1 MMVVLF
7 NEHREQFHKK
17 HFKFSFWCV
26 EASVGHPRGNLHEAE
41 YFDLE
46 EGGNKLTQ
54 TRSKVVVV
62 VMELDE
68 IIYIEYNDKRT

>member
-7 NEHREQFHKK
+7 NEYREQFYKK
-17 HFKFSFWCV
+17 YFKFSFWCV
-26 EASVGHPRGNLHEAE
+26 EVFVGYLRGNLYEGE

-46 EGGNKLTQ
+46 EGGNKFIQIYL
-54 TRSKVVVV
+54 KVVVV

-68 IIYIEYNDKRT
+68 IIYIEYNDKRI